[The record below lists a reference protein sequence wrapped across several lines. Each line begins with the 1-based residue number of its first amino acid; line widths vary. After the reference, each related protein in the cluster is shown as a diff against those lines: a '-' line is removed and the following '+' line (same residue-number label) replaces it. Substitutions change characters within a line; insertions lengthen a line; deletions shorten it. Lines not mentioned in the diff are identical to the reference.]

1 PAASEGQIASVIKC
15 LLDKAGIISGNL
27 ELKADISSDGS
38 GKDIYSNLKG
48 GIELSS
54 KDGRVEKYGG
64 LAKFFTMLNFGELFR
79 GDGPDFDKEGFPYDK
94 LNAKADLEEGKLK
107 IKEAVM
113 DGPSIK
119 VVCEGF
125 VDLVNRRLDLELL
138 VIPVMAVDSVIEK
151 IPVVNFLFGKNFVS
165 IPIRITGDIS
175 KPDVTT
181 ISPTAVSF
189 GLLGLIKQ
197 TLNIPVTIFKP
208 VSRKEKPQETK
219 GDGVTATNESRTD
232 NVP

>member
-1 PAASEGQIASVIKC
+1 MPAPRTAPQAQTQHALQVKNP
-15 LLDKAGIISGNL
+15 L
-27 ELKADISSDGS
+27 
-38 GKDIYSNLKG
+38 
-48 GIELSS
+48 
-54 KDGRVEKYGG
+54 
-64 LAKFFTMLNFGELFR
+64 T
-79 GDGPDFDKEGFPYDK
+79 
-94 LNAKADLEEGKLK
+94 AKADLEQGKVK
-107 IKEAVM
+107 IREAVM

-165 IPIRITGDIS
+165 IPVKITGDIS
-175 KPDVTT
+175 NPDVTT

-208 VSRKEKPQETK
+208 VNRKGKPEETK
-219 GDGVTATNESRTD
+219 ETGTTVPDGNKTEEPSPR
-232 NVP
+232 VP